1 MTTDQ
6 PGEPI
11 RISDTTESTK
21 TTTGNTEVPSGL
33 TYRAPMVIPKPSEPT
48 SEALIQNAI
57 DDAINAYDFSG
68 YDADGAVYPIMDA
81 IRPHIATLSARV
93 AELED
98 WRDDYASQVDALS
111 AEVDYYRDR
120 WQQAQGLAV
129 ARFNEIDVLKAQL
142 ATVTRDLNETQA
154 AFDSE
159 QLNAARLTME
169 LATVTR
175 EREDDLAMALAGLAD
190 VAEKAQRS
198 ESRAARCEAALEK
211 YGNHLDDCDLNKMEP
226 GSWDFNCTCGL
237 AAALTAP
244 AEGET

>member
-1 MTTDQ
+1 M
-6 PGEPI
+6 
-11 RISDTTESTK
+11 SDET
-21 TTTGNTEVPSGL
+21 
-33 TYRAPMVIPKPSEPT
+33 PKPSEPT
-48 SEALIQNAI
+48 SEALIQGAI

-154 AFDSE
+154 AFDQE
-159 QLNAARLTME
+159 QLRAGQLTME
-169 LATVTR
+169 LATVTW
-175 EREDDLAMALAGLAD
+175 ERADIAAAYKRLAD
-190 VAEKAQRS
+190 ACDDPVE
-198 ESRAARCEAALEK
+198 ALETAEARAER
-211 YGNHLDDCDLNKMEP
+211 LARDLREARDVICHEMCP
-226 GSWDFNCTCGL
+226 PPHGSHSIECRRVT
-237 AAALTAP
+237 AALTAP
-244 AEGET
+244 AEGETSNG